1 MRKIFTFFA
10 TMLVLFSLV
19 TGVSAANTVT
29 SAQAVASVA
38 ADSSCQVSLTV
49 AVHMEQPSDSLFFPV
64 PANALAISLNGN
76 RVRAARAG
84 EVRRVN
90 LSRVM
95 GKVAG
100 DFSFHIQY
108 SLRDVIQVTEIG
120 TQQLQLPLLCGFDYT
135 IEAMEFTV
143 TLPGNIEAKPAFTSG
158 YHKSSIEA
166 DLSCTVDGM
175 TVTGSALKQLKDHE
189 TLTMLLDVSDEM
201 FPRSIVETQTPTGAA
216 VAMAICAGLALV
228 YWLLTMRH
236 LPLRR
241 ESATTPPEGYDAGAL
256 GCILGL
262 QGVDL
267 SMTVLTWA
275 QLGYVMLC
283 RERKGRIFIEKRMD
297 MGNERSDFEQR
308 CFQKLFAKKDRV
320 DTGSFAYAT
329 LHRKLATQRIPL
341 KELLH
346 RHSGNGKIFRTLAA
360 GIGLFGGAGIG
371 IVIGGGAILQGLWIF
386 LLSIAG
392 AVSGWFIIGWAGSL
406 LLHRNSSLLR
416 GLILCGIWLLL
427 SLIAGAFSLGLW
439 MVIGLLVAGILLR
452 IGGLRT
458 SLGRKFGAQL
468 RGLRHYLLRSPTA
481 TMRQRMETDPDFFFR
496 MLPYAAALGVD
507 KAFAGRFG
515 NLRLGSCPYL
525 TGAGSEGMTASQW
538 CELLR
543 KCVDAMELRAR
554 RLPTE
559 KLVTFLRDLT
569 KR

>member
-1 MRKIFTFFA
+1 MRKIFTLLAALTVF
-10 TMLVLFSLV
+10 FSLV

-49 AVHMEQPSDSLFFPV
+49 AVHVEQPSGSLYFPV
-64 PANALAISLNGN
+64 PGNALSVSLNGS
-76 RVRAARAG
+76 RVRAPRSG

-90 LSRVM
+90 LSRLM

-143 TLPGNIEAKPAFTSG
+143 TLPGNVEAKPAFTSG

-166 DLSCTVDGM
+166 DLTCTVDGM
-175 TVTGSALKQLKDHE
+175 TVTGAALKQLKDHE

-216 VAMAICAGLALV
+216 IAMGICGALALL
-228 YWLLTMRH
+228 YWLLTLRY

-241 ESATTPPEGYDAGAL
+241 DSATTPPEGYDAGAL
-256 GCILGL
+256 GCILGM

-283 RERKGRIFIEKRMD
+283 RDRKGRVTIEKRMD
-297 MGNERSDFEQR
+297 MGNERNEFEQR
-308 CFQKLFAKKDRV
+308 CFHKLFAKRNTV
-320 DTGSFAYAT
+320 DTGSYAYAM
-329 LHRKLATQRIPL
+329 LHRALAAQQIPL
-341 KELLH
+341 RELIR
-346 RHSGNGKIFRTLAA
+346 RHSGSSKIFRTLAA
-360 GIGLFGGAGIG
+360 GIGLFGGAGLG
-371 IVIGGGAILQGLWIF
+371 IVMGGGAILQGFWIV

-392 AVSGWFIIGWAGSL
+392 GVSGWFMIGWAGSL
-406 LLHRNSSLLR
+406 LLHRNPTLIR
-416 GLILCGIWLLL
+416 GLLLSIVWLLL
-427 SLIAGAFSLGLW
+427 ALIAGAFPLGLW
-439 MVIGLLVAGILLR
+439 MVAGLLLAGILLR

-458 SLGRKFGAQL
+458 PLGRQTAAQL
-468 RGLRHYLLRSPTA
+468 RGLRHYLLRIDTA
-481 TMRQRMETDPDFFFR
+481 TLRQRTETDPDFFFR
-496 MLPYAAALGVD
+496 MLPYATALGVD
-507 KAFAGRFG
+507 KAFAKRFG
-515 NLRLGSCPYL
+515 GLRLGSCPYL
-525 TGAGSEGMTASQW
+525 TGGSEGMTAIQW

-543 KCVDAMELRAR
+543 KTVSAMEFRAQ
-554 RLPTE
+554 RLSTE
-559 KLVTFLRDLT
+559 KLLKFLRDIT